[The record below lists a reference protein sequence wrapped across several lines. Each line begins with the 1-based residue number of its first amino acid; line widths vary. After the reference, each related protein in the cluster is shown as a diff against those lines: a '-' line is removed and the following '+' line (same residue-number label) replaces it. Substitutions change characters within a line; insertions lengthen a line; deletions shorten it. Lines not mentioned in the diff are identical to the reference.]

1 MKLLLEN
8 WRQYLIE
15 SEQTCVFERELLEE
29 GKIWDY
35 IKDKASAAS
44 ALKDKALQ
52 KALNIFIKTA
62 LEVKDEAKSVKEFI
76 DEYVPPE
83 MQAKA
88 LAAVAIFVASTGRS
102 ALAMKIAQGNAGMG
116 DISGLI
122 PGMLGERIETPT

>member
-8 WRQYLIE
+8 WHQYLNE
-15 SEQTCVFERELLEE
+15 SELLEE

-83 MQAKA
+83 MQALA
-88 LAAVAIFVASTGRS
+88 LAAVAIFVASTGRGP
-102 ALAMKIAQGNAGMG
+102 LAMKIAQGNAGMS
-116 DISGLI
+116 DIMGLM
-122 PGMLGERIETPT
+122 PGMMSESNETPT

>member
-8 WRQYLIE
+8 WHQYLNE
-15 SEQTCVFERELLEE
+15 SEQTCAFERELLEE

-83 MQAKA
+83 MQALA
-88 LAAVAIFVASTGRS
+88 LAAVAVFVASTGRGP
-102 ALAMKIAQGNAGMG
+102 LAMKIAQGNAGMS
-116 DISGLI
+116 DIMGLM
-122 PGMLGERIETPT
+122 PGMMSESNEIPT

>member
-8 WRQYLIE
+8 WRKYLNE
-15 SEQTCVFERELLEE
+15 DEQTCVFERELLEE

-62 LEVKDEAKSVKEFI
+62 LEVEDEAKSVKEFI
-76 DEYVPPE
+76 DEYIPPE
-83 MQAKA
+83 MQALA
-88 LAAVAIFVASTGRS
+88 LAAVAIFVASTGRGP
-102 ALAMKIAQGNAGMG
+102 LAMKIAQGNAGMG
-116 DISGLI
+116 DIMGFM
-122 PGMLGERIETPT
+122 PGILGERK